1 VKIQR
6 IERQQIFCLVEPDLI
21 ERRWSMLAD
30 GANRMTY
37 RTQTPAVHRCTIQ
50 TAPTSSALALL
61 GAGALFLGPPGGVL
75 LIMRGKQSVATVG
88 FLGIFVV
95 VGAWLLVLGYRSLRT
110 RHRFTLTDEELVI
123 EWVRGDTIDK
133 TERIPRGDLIDVAVD
148 DEPAS
153 GGQVF
158 GLVLGTRNGEIDLC
172 DGRTSWGLSFYQD
185 RCDQLAAF
193 LGVPVRPR

>member
-1 VKIQR
+1 
-6 IERQQIFCLVEPDLI
+6 
-21 ERRWSMLAD
+21 
-30 GANRMTY
+30 MTY
-37 RTQTPAVHRCTIQ
+37 RTQNSTLHRCTMQ
-50 TAPTSSALALL
+50 TAPTSSALVLL
-61 GAGALFLGPPGGVL
+61 GVGALFLAPPGGVML
-75 LIMRGKQSVATVG
+75 TMRGKLGVIEVG

-95 VGAWLLVLGYRSLRT
+95 AGAWLLVTGYRSLRT
-110 RHRFTLTDEELVI
+110 RHRFTLTEDELVI
-123 EWVRGDTIDK
+123 EWVRGGTIDK
-133 TERIPRGDLIDVAVD
+133 TERIPRADLIDVAVD